1 MCTGCAS
8 KHRIHSR
15 IAPPYWSQETV
26 WPCGRVGIHKGRQ
39 VHHKGEER
47 ERPQRSV
54 CAPSRP
60 STLHRPRYTMGSNK
74 PKSQKQSW
82 YPSAVNNSP
91 PGTPENAT
99 SNQNIVFRS
108 GKYRGD
114 MECLG
119 NRVLSLTCEGSQP
132 VGTVWLLGTLVEDK
146 LPRLGPSGQA
156 QDKCVQ
162 LMTITCQE
170 TIEPLGNL
178 NKACRQHPDFGWAKN
193 AE

>member
-1 MCTGCAS
+1 MTGCAS
-8 KHRIHSR
+8 RHRTHS
-15 IAPPYWSQETV
+15 PYVLVT
-26 WPCGRVGIHKGRQ
+26 RDR
-39 VHHKGEER
+39 ER

-82 YPSAVNNSP
+82 YPSAANNSAP
-91 PGTPENAT
+91 RTPENAT